1 MKRALLTMLVIL
13 IAGVCGCKKQTE
25 TATVSHRL
33 LLAADPYLPLMQQE
47 VDQYISLYPEVKIE
61 VRGASTRGAIV
72 SLLNDSVHSIVV
84 DRQCNE
90 EERQVAQQASL
101 RLVESKIAE
110 DGIAIIV
117 HKQNPIS
124 NITTESVHR
133 IITKT
138 ATEWMQIAEARWS
151 GPIDFVLTGRNSGMN
166 ELLQKRIFPGSKPLE
181 PNTVINSQREVIQYV
196 SEHQHS
202 IGCVAASLLTDE
214 IVNVKIL
221 PLLTK
226 SSDGSEKEYLP
237 RQQEIHESLYPFHYS
252 LYLYNTEAKAAVGL
266 GFSAFV
272 LSNVGQKIFQ
282 RSGLVPV
289 SIPYRTIQLQAE

>member
-1 MKRALLTMLVIL
+1 
-13 IAGVCGCKKQTE
+13 
-25 TATVSHRL
+25 
-33 LLAADPYLPLMQQE
+33 
-47 VDQYISLYPEVKIE
+47 
-61 VRGASTRGAIV
+61 
-72 SLLNDSVHSIVV
+72 
-84 DRQCNE
+84 
-90 EERQVAQQASL
+90 
-101 RLVESKIAE
+101 
-110 DGIAIIV
+110 
-117 HKQNPIS
+117 
-124 NITTESVHR
+124 
-133 IITKT
+133 
-138 ATEWMQIAEARWS
+138 
-151 GPIDFVLTGRNSGMN
+151 
-166 ELLQKRIFPGSKPLE
+166 
-181 PNTVINSQREVIQYV
+181 VIQYV